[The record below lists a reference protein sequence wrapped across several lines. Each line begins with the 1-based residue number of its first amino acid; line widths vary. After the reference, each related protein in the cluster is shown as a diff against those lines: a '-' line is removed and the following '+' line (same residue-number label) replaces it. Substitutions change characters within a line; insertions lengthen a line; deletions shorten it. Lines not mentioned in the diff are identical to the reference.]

1 MTTLLDSYAKCGDL
15 RSARKVFDEMPV
27 RDVATWN
34 ALLAGLAQGTEPD
47 LALALF
53 RRLAGSYRELLP
65 REEANEVTIVA
76 VLSACAQLGTWTRS
90 VSEDASPDYN
100 SGREAT

>member
-1 MTTLLDSYAKCGDL
+1 M
-15 RSARKVFDEMPV
+15 V
-27 RDVATWN
+27 RAACRV
-34 ALLAGLAQGTEPD
+34 AQGTEPD

-53 RRLAGSYRELLP
+53 HRLAGSYRELLP

-100 SGREAT
+100 LGSEATRFSSWAAPDSLAVTRGILVNSAGDPV